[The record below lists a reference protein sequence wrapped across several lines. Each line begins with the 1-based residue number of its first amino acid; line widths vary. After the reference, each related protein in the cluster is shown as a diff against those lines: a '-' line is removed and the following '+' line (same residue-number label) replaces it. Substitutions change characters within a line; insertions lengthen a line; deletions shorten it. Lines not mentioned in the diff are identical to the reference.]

1 MRLQL
6 NIFMMHGNMA
16 GMTLKREGQ
25 QFKVAQL
32 CNALQFVATMEQH
45 RIAIASGGG
54 HELCYD
60 LRDSKGNEWVLSY
73 RCGNRMVLLEV
84 WVQHPGSQDNLHTVF
99 SWEGSV
105 GEFDKAIRKFSAL
118 LSGCI
123 TSSFARRTLCPL
135 KDTEF

>member
-16 GMTLKREGQ
+16 GMILKQEGQ
-25 QFKVAQL
+25 QFKIAQL

-45 RIAIASGGG
+45 RRAINSGGG
-54 HELCYD
+54 QELCYE
-60 LRDSKGNEWVLSY
+60 LRDSRGNEWLLSC

-84 WVQHPGSQDNLHTVF
+84 WVQNPGSQDNLHTVF

-105 GEFDKAIRKFSAL
+105 GEFDYAVRKLSDL
-118 LSGCI
+118 LS
-123 TSSFARRTLCPL
+123 
-135 KDTEF
+135 D